1 VSATSELGI
10 VDVDAA
16 RLDAGTGLRWGG
28 GVEVV
33 VGEGCRWL
41 RREGRA
47 ARSASR
53 AVKPSGLGD
62 LGLLVSVGWMVIA
75 ESS

>member
-16 RLDAGTGLRWGG
+16 RLDGGTGLRWGG

-47 ARSASR
+47 ARSARR
-53 AVKPSGLGD
+53 AVKPDELGD
-62 LGLLVSVGWMVIA
+62 LGFLVAVGWMVFTEA
-75 ESS
+75 S